1 MTWQLMWHNVRTAT
15 LNITLQKKKKKE
27 DRCRH
32 VLTNNFH
39 RIVHEKKE
47 VWRVIPCVF
56 LLSHLQLLFFF
67 FLQILKAGLNNGDGL
82 SKHIGQSLGEKT

>member
-1 MTWQLMWHNVRTAT
+1 MAT
-15 LNITLQKKKKKE
+15 DVAQRENSNIKHYSSKKKKKE
-27 DRCRH
+27 ERCRH

-56 LLSHLQLLFFF
+56 LLSHLQLPFF

-82 SKHIGQSLGEKT
+82 SKHVGQSL

>member
-15 LNITLQKKKKKE
+15 LNITLQKKKKE
-27 DRCRH
+27 ERSRNE
-32 VLTNNFH
+32 LTNNFH

-67 FLQILKAGLNNGDGL
+67 LQILKAGLNNGDGL
-82 SKHIGQSLGEKT
+82 SKHVGQSL

>member
-1 MTWQLMWHNVRTAT
+1 MAADVAQRENS
-15 LNITLQKKKKKE
+15 NIKHYSSKKKKKKKRKKE

-47 VWRVIPCVF
+47 VWRVIACVF

-67 FLQILKAGLNNGDGL
+67 PSNFKSRL
-82 SKHIGQSLGEKT
+82 E

>member
-1 MTWQLMWHNVRTAT
+1 MAT
-15 LNITLQKKKKKE
+15 DVAQRENSNIKHYSSKKKKE
-27 DRCRH
+27 ERCRH

-67 FLQILKAGLNNGDGL
+67 LQILKAGLNNGDGL
-82 SKHIGQSLGEKT
+82 SKHVGQSL

>member
-15 LNITLQKKKKKE
+15 LNITLQKKKKKKKKKRKKE

-39 RIVHEKKE
+39 RIVHEKKD

-67 FLQILKAGLNNGDGL
+67 FPFKF
-82 SKHIGQSLGEKT
+82 

>member
-1 MTWQLMWHNVRTAT
+1 MAADVAQRENS
-15 LNITLQKKKKKE
+15 NIKHYSSKKKKKKKKE

-67 FLQILKAGLNNGDGL
+67 LQILKAGLNNGDGL
-82 SKHIGQSLGEKT
+82 SKHVGQSL